1 MSSDGPNDPIV
12 RPASRSTLRPTYA
25 AAFRCIGDRCEDN
38 CCSDWA
44 IPLDRATYERYRQ
57 FPPEKLGAVVAEFVT
72 IRPAP
77 RPDEMYA
84 TIQRRATGVC
94 PFFGEDHLCGV
105 QAEYGA
111 ALLSATCSIFPRSLS
126 AVGDALEGSLSL
138 SCPEAARN
146 VLLDPAFL
154 QTEGDLLNGGFRT
167 DNVYRLAS
175 DKTGFADRPY
185 AAFGA
190 LRQWIVDTLRE
201 RSVPLWHRL
210 MEVGAVCRGLE
221 DPTSLDLRIQGQR
234 TDWDSLPSRPGVKLD
249 FFFEL
254 GGAVMND
261 STGSRFRETFGT
273 FVDGLGRE
281 DPAMPGDYIDRFS
294 QVAQRYYRPFLASR
308 PYLLENYLVN
318 YVFQHLFP
326 YGRVGSA
333 EFPSRSVFEQF
344 LLLATQFAWIE
355 TMLIGMAGYY
365 REAFAEEHV
374 VLAVQ
379 SLTREL
385 EHNRAAHDLVLALM
399 RQRKMVDP
407 AGVAILLRT

>member
-1 MSSDGPNDPIV
+1 
-12 RPASRSTLRPTYA
+12 
-25 AAFRCIGDRCEDN
+25 
-38 CCSDWA
+38 
-44 IPLDRATYERYRQ
+44 
-57 FPPEKLGAVVAEFVT
+57 
-72 IRPAP
+72 
-77 RPDEMYA
+77 
-84 TIQRRATGVC
+84 
-94 PFFGEDHLCGV
+94 V

-146 VLLDPAFL
+146 VLLGPGFL

-175 DKTGFADRPY
+175 DRTGFADRPY
-185 AAFGA
+185 AAFSA
-190 LRQWIVDTLRE
+190 LRQWIVGTIQD
-201 RSVPLWHRL
+201 RSMPLWQRV
-210 MEVGAVCRGLE
+210 MAIGAVCRRLD
-221 DPTSLDLRIQGQR
+221 DPASLDQR
-234 TDWDSLPSRPGVKLD
+234 MDWDSLPSRPGVKLD

-261 STGSRFRETFGT
+261 STGSRFRETFRT

-281 DPAMPGDYIDRFS
+281 DPSMPGDYIDRFS
-294 QVAQRYYRPFLASR
+294 QVAQRYYRPFLGGR
-308 PYLLENYLVN
+308 PFLLENYLIN

-355 TMLIGMAGYY
+355 TMLIGIAGQY

-385 EHNRAAHDLVLALM
+385 EHNRAAHDVVLALV

-407 AGVAILLRT
+407 AGLAILLRS